1 MQRKQYQDQQHR
13 DFWHGIEQEPKKVPC
28 ATQTLCNLNNM
39 KIDIKSLAEN
49 MNKANSGFAK
59 NLIYILIIFYSN
71 YSDFRKF

>member
-1 MQRKQYQDQQHR
+1 MQRKQYRDLQHC

-28 ATQTLCNLNNM
+28 TTQILCNLNNI
-39 KIDIKSLAEN
+39 KIDIISLAEN

-71 YSDFRKF
+71 YSDFRQF